1 MDYKFTF
8 EDGSEALAH
17 YGVLGMRWGVR
28 HDKGFKG
35 AKASAKATYKNAMK
49 GATSREEKAKAKEQ
63 YRNSINNAK
72 VKAAN
77 RLYST
82 NSVEANRRIQTRS
95 TAKTIGMSALL
106 GSYGTMHYDRAVAAH
121 GKKGQAVVRGLWA
134 RNINTSTGGAAGVHN
149 YLVDRRGREK
159 GKTSKQIN
167 RSYIHLRG

>member
-28 HDKGFKG
+28 HDKGFRG
-35 AKASAKATYKNAMK
+35 AKASAKAAYKNAMQ
-49 GATSREEKAKAKEQ
+49 GAASRGEKAKAKEQ
-63 YRNSINNAK
+63 YRNSINEAK

-82 NSVEANRRIQTRS
+82 NSTEANRRIQTRS

-106 GSYGTMHYDRAVAAH
+106 GSYGTMHYDRAVSEHASKGKAIARALGAAY
-121 GKKGQAVVRGLWA
+121 L
-134 RNINTSTGGAAGVHN
+134 NNYTMGGAGLHN
-149 YLVDRRGREK
+149 YLVDRRGRSS
-159 GKTSKQIN
+159 GKTSNSSN
-167 RSYIHLRG
+167 RRYMSSN